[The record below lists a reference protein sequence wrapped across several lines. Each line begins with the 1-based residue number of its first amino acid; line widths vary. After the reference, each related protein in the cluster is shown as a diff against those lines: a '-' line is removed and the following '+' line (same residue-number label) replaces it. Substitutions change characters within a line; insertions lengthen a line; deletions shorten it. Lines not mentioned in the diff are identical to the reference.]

1 MAQGQEGV
9 GIEETRGPPE
19 LIVLW
24 VPFFLSL
31 SRMPSG
37 RLG

>member
-9 GIEETRGPPE
+9 RVEETRGPPE

-24 VPFFLSL
+24 VPFFISL
-31 SRMPSG
+31 TRMPSG
-37 RLG
+37 GLG